1 MNKLSSYLPFN
12 VNPKAW
18 KQELEKTSSKYHL
31 KVLWVA
37 TVFDPLFA
45 FTDYFNIPS
54 HWKLLLIIRL
64 VVSSLTLVMLAIRHK
79 YQLPSR
85 ILVAVTFL
93 LISFQNAF
101 VYSIIEN
108 DALLGQNLN
117 YIALFFGASMFI
129 LWEWRYSVMIVLI
142 SSLVSLFF
150 MLLNPSL
157 DINLFFIKG
166 GLLLVAVAIFMIV
179 LIRTRYDLFIK
190 EIKARLALEAS
201 NEAIRIQAEQ
211 IKMINENLEKL
222 VQERTAELVKKN
234 QALEEYAFINAHK
247 LRAPVA
253 SILGLVSIFR
263 SLPLDEEGKNVVG
276 HLELSTRKLDSIV
289 NSITK
294 AIERGD

>member
-1 MNKLSSYLPFN
+1 MNKLPSYLPFN

-54 HWKLLLIIRL
+54 HWKLLLLIRL
-64 VVSSLTLVMLAIRHK
+64 AVSSLTLVMLAIRHK

-108 DALLGQNLN
+108 DDLLGQNLN

-211 IKMINENLEKL
+211 IKTINENLEKL

-276 HLELSTRKLDSIV
+276 HLELSTQKLDWIV

>member
-1 MNKLSSYLPFN
+1 MSKSPSYLFRT
-12 VNPKAW
+12 VNPRVW
-18 KQELEKTSSKYHL
+18 KLELEKTSSNYHM

-37 TVFDPLFA
+37 TIFDPLFA
-45 FTDYFNIPS
+45 FTDYFNIPN
-54 HWKLLLIIRL
+54 HWKLLLLIRL
-64 VVSSLTLVMLAIRHK
+64 GVSCVTLVMLAVRHK
-79 YQLPSR
+79 YQLPSHL
-85 ILVAVTFL
+85 IVAITFL

-108 DALLGQNLN
+108 EDLLGQNLN
-117 YIALFFGASMFI
+117 YIALFIGASMFI
-129 LWEWRYSVMIVLI
+129 LWEWRYSVIIVLI
-142 SSLVSLFF
+142 SALVSLLFI
-150 MLLNPSL
+150 LINPSL

-166 GLLLVAVAIFMIV
+166 GLLLAAVGVFMIV

-211 IKMINENLEKL
+211 IKAINENLEKL
-222 VQERTAELVKKN
+222 VQQRTAELLKKN
-234 QALEEYAFINAHK
+234 KALEEYAFINAHK

-253 SILGLVSIFR
+253 SILGLVSVFR
-263 SLPLDEEGKNVVG
+263 SLPVDEEVKHAVH
-276 HLELSTRKLDSIV
+276 HLEISTQKLDAIV

>member
-1 MNKLSSYLPFN
+1 MNKLPSYLPFN

-54 HWKLLLIIRL
+54 HWKLLLLIRL
-64 VVSSLTLVMLAIRHK
+64 AVSSLTLVMLAIRHT

-108 DALLGQNLN
+108 DDLLGQNLN

-211 IKMINENLEKL
+211 IKTINENLEKL

-276 HLELSTRKLDSIV
+276 HLELSTQKLDSIV